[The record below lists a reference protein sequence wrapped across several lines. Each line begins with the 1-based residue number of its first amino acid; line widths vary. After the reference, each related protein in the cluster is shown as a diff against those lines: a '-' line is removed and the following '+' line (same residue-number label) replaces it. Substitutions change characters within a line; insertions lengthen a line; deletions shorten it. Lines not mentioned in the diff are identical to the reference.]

1 MAEQIVAKNSF
12 VDRLRSWLGT
22 SARAPD
28 QTKAPMDVSTRLAYD
43 RTFLAHERT
52 LMAWVRTSSS
62 LITFGFSIY
71 KFFQLERGTGK
82 EFPSAQVIG
91 PRQFSMI
98 LIIIEIVSLVM
109 ATIENRRQMRLLK
122 MEYDTIPSSSAG
134 WVAGLD
140 PPSGSRL
147 SSRSSF
153 GCKRCGESDEG
164 RVSRENQF
172 SFTGAN
178 RVNGECFLINS
189 VFSVASCKEVTSVRD
204 VGRVSRD
211 EGRVSGVEGRGT
223 SVGCRGAGCA
233 GHPGDDRGGVP

>member
-71 KFFQLERGTGK
+71 KFFQLERGTGMK
-82 EFPSAQVIG
+82 FPSAQVIG

-98 LIIIEIVSLVM
+98 LIIIGVVSLVL
-109 ATIENRRQMRLLK
+109 ATVQHRQQIKLLK
-122 MEYDTIPSSSAG
+122 MEYETMPASSAG
-134 WVAGLD
+134 LVAGLI
-140 PPSGSRL
+140 SVLGLAAILAVIFRL
-147 SSRSSF
+147 
-153 GCKRCGESDEG
+153 
-164 RVSRENQF
+164 
-172 SFTGAN
+172 
-178 RVNGECFLINS
+178 
-189 VFSVASCKEVTSVRD
+189 
-204 VGRVSRD
+204 
-211 EGRVSGVEGRGT
+211 
-223 SVGCRGAGCA
+223 
-233 GHPGDDRGGVP
+233 